1 MTQNQTSGGYNW
13 LDGWGNYY
21 LNFDDGGQDNGEGCV
36 AMKSNG
42 KWNDTV
48 CTDSHV
54 SVCKKTDR
62 KCENLL
68 CKRTDREVKTMPG
81 GLTKIIILSN
91 QYICV
96 ENPDCR
102 CIQVTAMLMI
112 LIP

>member
-1 MTQNQTSGGYNW
+1 MGMNNSGYGYNTKKQPIHTMFTQNQTSGGYNW

-48 CTDSHV
+48 CSDSHV

-62 KCENLL
+62 KCEN
-68 CKRTDREVKTMPG
+68 
-81 GLTKIIILSN
+81 N
-91 QYICV
+91 
-96 ENPDCR
+96 
-102 CIQVTAMLMI
+102 
-112 LIP
+112 